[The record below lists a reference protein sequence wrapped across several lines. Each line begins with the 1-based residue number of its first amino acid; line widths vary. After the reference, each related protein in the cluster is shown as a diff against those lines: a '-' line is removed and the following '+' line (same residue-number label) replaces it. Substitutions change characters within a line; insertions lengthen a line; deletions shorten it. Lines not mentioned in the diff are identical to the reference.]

1 MNLRMIGLAAVVV
14 CTALLPLAASAGPV
28 GGSGPGS
35 GPAGGA
41 GGGSGS
47 DAAAESAEEP
57 VAEPVAL
64 LAGAQAKAGRRPLSG
79 IDGSAAPAGGTAN
92 TTDAEGGVDAL
103 VRTVERCGPEVAAPE
118 GVEAQTCVLTEGRDT
133 WARTYY
139 RNATD
144 GELLAVLS
152 LMGPRGRTV
161 QTHCRVGAADE
172 PTTCETPRAPS
183 RGEPAE
189 YVAMAEFA
197 APANGGR
204 DEYGGNRGNTADGEE
219 IGPLLLRSGSN
230 TRGPAAR

>member
-28 GGSGPGS
+28 GGPGS

-47 DAAAESAEEP
+47 DAAAEP

-64 LAGAQAKAGRRPLSG
+64 LAGAGAKAGRRPLSG
-79 IDGSAAPAGGTAN
+79 IDGPAPAGGTAN
-92 TTDAEGGVDAL
+92 TEDAEDGVDAL

-161 QTHCRVGAADE
+161 QTHCRVGTTDE

-197 APANGGR
+197 ASVNGGR
-204 DEYGGNRGNTADGEE
+204 DEYGGDRGNGADGEE

-230 TRGPAAR
+230 TRGPVAR